1 MLSRIVQR
9 ILCHAGKLGGVDLI
23 RNVFASEENSVF
35 GSKERMSTKRARGPA
50 IHLSGGTGG
59 QIIPVNVDLFRQPLI
74 RFWFIYRVL
83 NFEGFDFCPSL
94 K

>member
-9 ILCHAGKLGGVDLI
+9 LLCHAGKLGGVDLI

-74 RFWFIYRVL
+74 RFWLIYRVL

>member
-9 ILCHAGKLGGVDLI
+9 ILCPAGKLCGVDLI

-35 GSKERMSTKRARGPA
+35 GSKERMNTKCARGPA

-59 QIIPVNVDLFRQPLI
+59 QIIPVNVDLFHQPLI
-74 RFWFIYRVL
+74 IYRVL
-83 NFEGFDFCPSL
+83 NFKGFYFCPSL